1 MDIDALL
8 HARDEVFLAETGW
21 FSDASPEEIESAYA
35 EFSAAFAGWLEK
47 LSGRLGPPTVT
58 RSSNPELAEELY
70 CEAFELAAWP
80 KDGGYQIL
88 MWGQHDRETP
98 VFISFGYRE
107 ANIA

>member
-1 MDIDALL
+1 MDFDALL

-35 EFSAAFAGWLEK
+35 EYSAAFGGWLEK
-47 LSGRLGPPTVT
+47 LSGRLGVPTFT
-58 RSSNPELAEELY
+58 RGSNPELAEALY

-88 MWGQHDRETP
+88 ACGQHDRETP

-107 ANIA
+107 ADIA